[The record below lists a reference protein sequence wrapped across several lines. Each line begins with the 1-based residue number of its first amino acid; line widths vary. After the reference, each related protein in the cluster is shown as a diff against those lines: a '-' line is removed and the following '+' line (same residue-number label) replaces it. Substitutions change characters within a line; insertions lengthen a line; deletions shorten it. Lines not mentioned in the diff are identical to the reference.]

1 MIRRP
6 PRSTLFPYT
15 TLFRSEAFW
24 ISQPA
29 AFAEQRA
36 NHGREGRPA
45 HGAGHDASLQQQH
58 DAGTVHA
65 VNHVAAGSGP
75 AEAAEPDCA
84 AERID
89 QLERERYG
97 ERYNVHRALPMERS
111 KCMILITVG
120 A

>member
-1 MIRRP
+1 M
-6 PRSTLFPYT
+6 SH
-15 TLFRSEAFW
+15 
-24 ISQPA
+24 PA
-29 AFAEQRA
+29 AVAEQLA
-36 NHGREGRPA
+36 KHGREGRPA
-45 HGAGHDASLQQQH
+45 HGAGHDASQQQQH

-97 ERYNVHRALPMERS
+97 ERYNVHRALLTERS
-111 KCMILITVG
+111 KSMILITLG
-120 A
+120 R